1 MSETE
6 DEWLAGL
13 TPLSTEEVASR
24 LARTCEI
31 IGEVAP
37 EHAAAVLADMVV
49 IWSRPAGHERQ
60 EAP

>member
-31 IGEVAP
+31 IREGASP
-37 EHAAAVLADMVV
+37 EHAAAVLADMVM
-49 IWSRPAGHERQ
+49 IWSRPAGH
-60 EAP
+60 